1 MCVIEHEPRGGGGWN
16 TEIWFFPGRER
27 GESEIRSRSGRSG
40 LSRPGLFHVQPPVLV
55 SLRVPGSVHGPRS
68 LTDPVKARSKGAEPC
83 SLALSMDAKVT
94 VCSVAG
100 VCDHGYTPQTPGV
113 GSAPPW
119 ISSGAH
125 RPFWVCPVTRA
136 ARSHLA
142 GGEGV
147 LTGPGSAGCP

>member
-55 SLRVPGSVHGPRS
+55 SLRVPGSVHGPRR
-68 LTDPVKARSKGAEPC
+68 LTDRVKARSKGAEPC

-94 VCSVAG
+94 VWQ
-100 VCDHGYTPQTPGV
+100 VCVTMDTPPKHQEL

-142 GGEGV
+142 GSEGV
-147 LTGPGSAGCP
+147 LTGPGSADCP